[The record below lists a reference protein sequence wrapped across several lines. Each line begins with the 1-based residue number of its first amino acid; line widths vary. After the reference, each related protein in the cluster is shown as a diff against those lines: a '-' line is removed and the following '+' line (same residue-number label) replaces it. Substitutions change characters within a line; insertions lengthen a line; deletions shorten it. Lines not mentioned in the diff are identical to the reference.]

1 MGAALQSETDKLR
14 EQKDENERYKEFLV
28 KLTPPEWKHQQEEEK
43 KARKARRR
51 QNFIDERMGSI
62 LEKFAKEE
70 EAAVEKTM
78 LEQADRG
85 GRQGARQ
92 GRKKQEEDENNQRE
106 KERQLRRR
114 KYEKQRAEAEKRISE
129 EFKDVS
135 SEE

>member
-1 MGAALQSETDKLR
+1 MG
-14 EQKDENERYKEFLV
+14 
-28 KLTPPEWKHQQEEEK
+28 
-43 KARKARRR
+43 
-51 QNFIDERMGSI
+51 IDERMVSI
-62 LEKFAKEE
+62 LERFAKEE

-135 SEE
+135 SEEEPELYFKADAAHRHVHRAGRKKSIFNPKFARDGTAVGRDRAEFRIQ